1 MRSVKNRRYILRGAG
16 QGVELAV
23 TQVTAL
29 FAMNA
34 VATWSDEISQ
44 LPTDT
49 FLIYH
54 HFVSQK
60 TGTSSICEVFYRT
73 EQGLR
78 YAARRDYADDCTDLR
93 QQRWLARLNLY
104 HLLIEITGQASNP
117 WGILSGIRPAKLVHR
132 MLDQGRTPETVLK
145 SLTQDFALQPE
156 KAQLVTGVA
165 LRQRPFLL
173 RPEELANKVSIY
185 IGIPFCPTRCLYC
198 SFPAN
203 VLPGEEA
210 TQAFLTAL
218 FADMAAAREALSRYG
233 LSVQTVYIGGGTP
246 TSLTLPDLDALLAK
260 TVTLFAGEATEFT
273 VEAGRPDSLDDAKI
287 RLLVDYGVNRVS
299 VNPQTMQQKTLKLIG
314 RMHSVQ
320 DIICVFGKIRMCNI
334 PVINMDIIAGLPGE
348 SVGDMADTLR
358 QITALKPDSLTV
370 HTLALKRGSRLSE
383 SVEAYEMPDAL
394 VTAEMLSLADQTAKN
409 LGMLPYYLYRQ
420 KRMAGNL
427 ENIGYSLPGKEC
439 IYNIQVIEERQTIL
453 GIGPAATTK
462 VVQPC
467 GLTNYYQP
475 KDISTYINTLPN
487 RLQKRNA
494 LLAAALAK

>member
-1 MRSVKNRRYILRGAG
+1 M
-16 QGVELAV
+16 
-23 TQVTAL
+23 QVTAL
-29 FAMNA
+29 FAISA
-34 VATWSDEISQ
+34 AAGRLDEISQ
-44 LPTDT
+44 LPADT
-49 FLIYH
+49 ILIYH
-54 HFVSQK
+54 RFIPSG
-60 TGTSSICEVFYRT
+60 TGTVSICEIFYRT

-78 YAARRDYADDCTDLR
+78 YAARRDYANDCTSLR

-104 HLLIEITGQASNP
+104 YLLINITGQTPNP
-117 WGILSGIRPAKLVHR
+117 WGILSGVRPAKLVHR
-132 MLDQGRTPETVLK
+132 MLDQGRTLETILK
-145 SLTQDFALQPE
+145 SLKQEFALQPE

-173 RPEELANKVSIY
+173 RPEELANKVSVY

-198 SFPAN
+198 SFPAY

-218 FADMAAAREALSRYG
+218 FADMAAAKEALSRYG

-246 TSLTLPDLDALLAK
+246 TSLALTDLDALLAQA
-260 TVTLFAGEATEFT
+260 VTLFAGEAAEFT

-287 RLLVDYGVNRVS
+287 RLLVDYGVTRVS

-320 DIICVFGKIRMCNI
+320 DIICIFEKIRICNI
-334 PVINMDIIAGLPGE
+334 PVVNMDIIAGLPGE
-348 SVGDMADTLR
+348 CETDMADTLR
-358 QITALKPDSLTV
+358 QIAALKPDNLTV
-370 HTLALKRGSRLSE
+370 HTLALKRGSRLCE
-383 SVEAYEMPDAL
+383 SVEAYEAPDAV
-394 VTAEMLSLADQTAKN
+394 VTAKMLSLADQTAKN
-409 LGMLPYYLYRQ
+409 LGMQPYYLYRQ

-453 GIGPAATTK
+453 GIGPSATTK

-467 GLTNYYQP
+467 GLTNYYHP
-475 KDISTYINTLPN
+475 KDISTYINTLPD